1 MRAPGGLTAPERG
14 CYCSGTMARL
24 TLKLLGG
31 FLLRAD
37 DRPRALP
44 ARKAQALLAYLAV
57 RAGRAHARETLT
69 GLLWGDVGQRQARQ
83 SLRQTMVRLRRVLAA
98 NPRALLAQGD
108 TVTLTPAAL
117 DLDVS
122 AFERLVRRGTPE
134 ALESAVALY
143 RVRCST
149 ACTSRRRPSRSGS
162 TWSAPGSAS
171 WPSTRSA
178 GSSSATARQDAWSR
192 PPMPPRACSRST
204 PSRRRS
210 IARSCACYVR
220 QGRRAAALRQYQA
233 CVAILQKELG
243 VEPEPQTK
251 RLYLEILQRAAP
263 AAGGRRGATLA
274 AGRARRPR
282 PTPPWSADRRS

>member
-1 MRAPGGLTAPERG
+1 
-14 CYCSGTMARL
+14 MARL
-24 TLKLLGG
+24 SLKLLGG

-69 GLLWGDVGQRQARQ
+69 GLLWADVGERQARQ

-143 RVRCST
+143 QGPLLDGVHVAAPAFEEWLEVERARLDELAVDALRRLVERHGKAGRVEP
-149 ACTSRRRPSRSGS
+149 A
-162 TWSAPGSAS
+162 AHA
-171 WPSTRSA
+171 A
-178 GSSSATARQDAWSR
+178 ARLLAIDPLQEEVHR
-192 PPMPPRACSRST
+192 TLMRL
-204 PSRRRS
+204 
-210 IARSCACYVR
+210 YVR

-243 VEPEPQTK
+243 VEPEAQTK

-263 AAGGRRGATLA
+263 APGPAAEQRSRRGA
-274 AGRARRPR
+274 ARRPR
-282 PTPPWSADRRS
+282 PTRRWSADRRS

>member
-1 MRAPGGLTAPERG
+1 
-14 CYCSGTMARL
+14 MARL

-69 GLLWGDVGQRQARQ
+69 ALLWGDVGERQARQ

-122 AFERLVRRGTPE
+122 HSSGSCGVEPRRRSSRPWRST
-134 ALESAVALY
+134 

-162 TWSAPGSAS
+162 
-171 WPSTRSA
+171 R
-178 GSSSATARQDAWSR
+178 
-192 PPMPPRACSRST
+192 
-204 PSRRRS
+204 
-210 IARSCACYVR
+210 
-220 QGRRAAALRQYQA
+220 
-233 CVAILQKELG
+233 
-243 VEPEPQTK
+243 
-251 RLYLEILQRAAP
+251 
-263 AAGGRRGATLA
+263 
-274 AGRARRPR
+274 
-282 PTPPWSADRRS
+282 